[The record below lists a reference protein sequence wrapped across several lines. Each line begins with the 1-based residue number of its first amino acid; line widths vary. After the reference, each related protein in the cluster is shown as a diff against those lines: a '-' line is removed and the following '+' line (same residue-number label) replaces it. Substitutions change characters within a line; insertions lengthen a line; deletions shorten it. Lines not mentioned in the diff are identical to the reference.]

1 MTSSATP
8 DGQSPDDRSPDERI
22 PAGGGAEDPLD
33 AESIP
38 QTPGPSPRPPRAVTL
53 LSVLVGLEALGLM
66 LLGLVQIAESFFL
79 ERTMPLGAILLMA
92 LIYIGF
98 GLWLGL
104 AARSAYRGRMWP
116 RALIVLAQ
124 VFLIVISVQSAPV
137 WGWLIAILPILYG
150 VLVALIL
157 FSRPVQTH
165 LLREARRPAE

>member
-1 MTSSATP
+1 MVIMTSSATP
-8 DGQSPDDRSPDERI
+8 DGPSPDDRSPDDRA
-22 PAGGGAEDPLD
+22 AGGPPD

-38 QTPGPSPRPPRAVTL
+38 RGRGPAPRPPRAVVL

-66 LLGLVQIAESFFL
+66 LLGLVQIGESFFL

-124 VFLIVISVQSAPV
+124 VFLIIISVQSAPV
-137 WGWLIAILPILYG
+137 WGWPIAILPILYG
-150 VLVALIL
+150 VLVVLIL
-157 FSRPVQTH
+157 FSRPVQAH
-165 LLREARRPAE
+165 LLREARRPAG